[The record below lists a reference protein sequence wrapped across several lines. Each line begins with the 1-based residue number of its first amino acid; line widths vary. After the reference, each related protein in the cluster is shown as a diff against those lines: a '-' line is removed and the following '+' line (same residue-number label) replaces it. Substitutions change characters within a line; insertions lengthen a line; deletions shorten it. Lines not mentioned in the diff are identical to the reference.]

1 MNGSDQENPTEKQ
14 AVRDDQL
21 RKFYRREYEV
31 FLDNKEIENLDELS
45 NEQLKDRLR
54 SLSRNYYKLLVKMLK
69 ITNINDSV
77 QKKLITTQDILKKR
91 DFEITQAMEKL
102 RDEEEKLRVV
112 FDNAIVGILM
122 IDRDSRIV
130 FTNSNFNDMLGYELD
145 ETSELCYDMI
155 IHKDD
160 IEHNRLCFQQ
170 LLEGKLSRFRN
181 QNRFVR
187 KNGTTFWG
195 DFSVSPIFDA
205 EQRFTSA
212 IGIIADIDERVRA
225 EEQLKESYR
234 KLKTAQEEIIQL
246 EKKNSAFAMAV
257 TANHEI
263 NQPLMIL
270 RGNLEMLEM
279 SIAPGN
285 IDPKQKRYI
294 ARVLSSM
301 ERIQSILD
309 KFKQSTAIRFENY
322 SENTPMVV
330 FSDQDEQKEDLDW
343 QDVLLENNNL
353 FYSLAQNAQ
362 AIFFRMSLHDGM
374 LEYISPSVEE
384 MTGYSQE
391 ECYEKPYFLN
401 SIIHPDWKEHFSVI
415 WANIIMGKINP
426 YDEFAIQTK
435 DGDTI
440 WILLYLAVIDD
451 ILSDPVAV
459 EGIITDITEKKR
471 VLRTLSEERDI
482 FMEGP
487 VTTFK
492 WRSLESG
499 LFLEYVSPN
508 ISKYG
513 YMPEDLVGKDYDEWL
528 KIVHPDDV
536 DKIPEK
542 NSRVFDMVRNIH
554 SAEYRIVGPAG
565 QVNWVYDLT
574 GAVRS
579 NLDRVEEF
587 FGYIL
592 DITDRKNA
600 ELELQ
605 RNEHQLREA
614 NAAKD
619 KFFSIIAH
627 DLRGPFSSL
636 MGSAELL
643 YTFYDRFDDEKRS
656 NQARRIFTSASQVNN
671 LLDNLLE
678 WSISQSGNIII
689 NAELIKARGVA
700 DEIISLLNINAES
713 KGIILRAEIPESQ
726 TVFCDRNMFHTIL
739 RNLVSNA
746 IKFTSKGGSV
756 TVRCCENGELV
767 EFCVQDTGTGMPL
780 EKVAQLFDPERTL
793 STVGTAKETGTGL
806 GLLLC
811 KEFVEK
817 NGGAIRVE
825 SEEGKGSEFCFSLP
839 RENPQLA
846 IAEKD
851 SGIAGE

>member
-1 MNGSDQENPTEKQ
+1 MNKQEQGNPTEKQ
-14 AVRDDQL
+14 KVRDEQL
-21 RKFYRREYEV
+21 RNFYRREYEI
-31 FLDNKEIENLDELS
+31 FLDNKEIENLEDLTED
-45 NEQLKDRLR
+45 QLRDKLRL
-54 SLSRNYYKLLVKMLK
+54 LNRNYYKLLVKMLK

-77 QKKLITTQDILKKR
+77 QKKLITTQEILKKR
-91 DFEITQAMEKL
+91 DYEITLAMEKL
-102 RDEEEKLRVV
+102 REEEEKLRVV
-112 FDNAIVGILM
+112 FDNAIVGIMM

-130 FTNSNFNDMLGYELD
+130 FTNSNFNDMLGYDIEE
-145 ETSELCYDMI
+145 ETLCYDVI
-155 IHKDD
+155 INKDD

-187 KNGTTFWG
+187 KDGSSFWG
-195 DFSVSPIFDA
+195 DFSVSPILDSD
-205 EQRFTSA
+205 QQFTSA

-234 KLKTAQEEIIQL
+234 KLKSAQEEIIQL

-285 IDPKQKRYI
+285 IDPRQKRYI
-294 ARVLSSM
+294 SRVLSSM

-330 FSDQDEQKEDLDW
+330 FSEKEDQKEEIDW

-384 MTGYSQE
+384 MTGYTQE
-391 ECYEKPYFLN
+391 ECYEQSYFLN
-401 SIIHPDWKEHFSVI
+401 NIIHPDWKDHFNGI
-415 WANIIMGKINP
+415 WANIVMGKINP
-426 YDEFAIQTK
+426 YDEIAIQTK
-435 DGDTI
+435 EGETI

-492 WRSLESG
+492 WRMLESG

-513 YMPEDLVGKDYDEWL
+513 YRPEDLVGKDYDEWL

-536 DKIPEK
+536 GRIPEK
-542 NSRVFDMVRNIH
+542 NERVFDMVRNIH
-554 SAEYRIVGPAG
+554 STEYRIVAPDEG
-565 QVNWVYDLT
+565 VHWVYDLT

-579 NLDRVEEF
+579 NLDRVEEY

-592 DITDRKNA
+592 DITDRKKT

-619 KFFSIIAH
+619 RFFSIIAH

-636 MGSAELL
+636 MGSAEML
-643 YTFYDRFDDEKRS
+643 YTFYDRFDDDKR
-656 NQARRIFTSASQVNN
+656 NAQAQRIFTSASQVNN

-678 WSISQSGNIII
+678 WSISQSGNIVI
-689 NAELIKARGVA
+689 NAELIKVEGVV
-700 DEIISLLNINAES
+700 DDIISLLNINAES
-713 KGIILRAEIPESQ
+713 KGIRLLDEVPRMQ
-726 TVFCDRNMFHTIL
+726 VVYCDRNMFHTVL

-756 TVRCCENGELV
+756 IIGSRENGDMV
-767 EFCVQDTGTGMPL
+767 EICVRDTGTGIPKDRI
-780 EKVAQLFDPERTL
+780 EHLFDPDKNL

-806 GLLLC
+806 GLILC
-811 KEFVEK
+811 KEFVEL
-817 NGGAIRVE
+817 NGGQIRVT
-825 SEEGKGSEFCFSLP
+825 SELGKGSQFCFTIP
-839 RENPQLA
+839 RDKMDDLSDCAEENEPVY
-846 IAEKD
+846 K
-851 SGIAGE
+851 

>member
-1 MNGSDQENPTEKQ
+1 MNKPEQGNSTDKQ
-14 AVRDDQL
+14 KVRDEQL
-21 RKFYRREYEV
+21 RKFYRREYEI
-31 FLDNKEIENLDELS
+31 FLENKEIENLDELS
-45 NEQLKDRLR
+45 EDQLKDRFRL
-54 SLSRNYYKLLVKMLK
+54 LNRNYYKMLVKMLK

-77 QKKLITTQDILKKR
+77 QKKLITTQEILKKR
-91 DFEITQAMEKL
+91 DFEITLAMEKL

-112 FDNAIVGILM
+112 FDNAIVGIMM

-130 FTNSNFNDMLGYELD
+130 FSNSNFNDMLGYD
-145 ETSELCYDMI
+145 IHETTLCYESI

-160 IEHNRLCFQQ
+160 IEHNRLCFLQ

-187 KNGTTFWG
+187 EDGSTFWG
-195 DFSVSPIFDA
+195 DFSVSPILDS

-234 KLKTAQEEIIQL
+234 KLKSAQEEIIQL

-279 SIAPGN
+279 SIAPGH

-330 FSDQDEQKEDLDW
+330 FSDQNEQKEDIDW

-374 LEYISPSVEE
+374 LEYVSPSVQD
-384 MTGYSQE
+384 MTGYTQE

-401 SIIHPDWKEHFSVI
+401 SIIHPDWKDHFGAI
-415 WANIIMGKINP
+415 WANIILGKINP
-426 YDEFAIQTK
+426 YDEIAIQTK
-435 DGDTI
+435 DGETI

-492 WRSLESG
+492 WRMLDNG

-513 YMPEDLVGKDYDEWL
+513 YRPEDLVGKDYDEWI

-536 DKIPEK
+536 GRIPEK
-542 NSRVFDMVRNIH
+542 NERVFDMVRNIH
-554 SAEYRIVGPAG
+554 SAEYRIVAPNGDIH
-565 QVNWVYDLT
+565 WVYDLT

-579 NLDRVEEF
+579 NLDRVEEY

-592 DITDRKNA
+592 DITDRKKT

-636 MGSAELL
+636 MGSAEML
-643 YTFYDRFDDEKRS
+643 YTFYDRFDDDKR
-656 NQARRIFTSASQVNN
+656 NAQARRIFTSASQVNN

-678 WSISQSGNIII
+678 WSISQSGNIVINPEII
-689 NAELIKARGVA
+689 KVGGVV
-700 DEIISLLNINAES
+700 DEIISLLSINADS
-713 KGIILRAEIPESQ
+713 KGIKLEAEVPKTQI
-726 TVFCDRNMFHTIL
+726 VYCDRNMFHTIL

-746 IKFTSKGGSV
+746 IKFTSSGGSV
-756 TVRCCENGELV
+756 GIYSRDRGDMIEMCVR
-767 EFCVQDTGTGMPL
+767 DTGTGITKDRIL
-780 EKVAQLFDPERTL
+780 HLFDPDTNL
-793 STVGTAKETGTGL
+793 STIGTAKETGTGL
-806 GLLLC
+806 GLILC
-811 KEFVEK
+811 KEFVER
-817 NGGAIRVE
+817 NGGKIKVR
-825 SEEGKGSEFCFSLP
+825 SELGKGSEFCFTLP
-839 RENPQLA
+839 REQKDDH
-846 IAEKD
+846 AEESELID
-851 SGIAGE
+851 E